1 MAFMLRRKVMKLK
14 GSIAIVTGAG
24 QGIGKAI
31 ALCFAKHGAVPIVV
45 DLNEDTSKQVV
56 KEIEQLGIQTIYIK
70 LDVSDVPSIRRM
82 VKTVVQEFGTINIL
96 VNNAGIVHGTSI
108 EDITENEWDR
118 MLAVNL
124 KGAFFT
130 SQQVLPYMKEKRHGR
145 IINISSN
152 AGRMGG
158 YANGLAYSA
167 SKAGIIGLTM
177 GFARRVAEYN
187 ITVNAVAPGTTE
199 TDIIKQLPADK
210 IEKVKE
216 LIPLKRMGKPEEIA
230 EVVIF
235 LASEGA
241 GFMTGAVL
249 DVNGGMFMG

>member
-45 DLNEDTSKQVV
+45 DINEDTSKQVV

-230 EVVIF
+230 EAVIF